1 MMVKGDTYHEKRFII
16 LITLCALC
24 FGVTGCSKKIDDK
37 VIFEDT
43 PVFTT
48 SNGTYSSFYYRFY
61 SRKALGVIGSNA
73 TSSNPNVKVELGNI
87 DDVKTNV
94 YKIKVKLKTPPGK
107 SKFNIT
113 FTINGKKYVL
123 KNIQHINFDHK
134 EVPNTVDSIHSEI
147 AYSSPKDFPTEYNNP
162 IDFSGPADS
171 YEYKVYGE
179 KIKKIE
185 KISSNSIVLKTEI
198 KKPNISS
205 ITYIVNGEEYSLC
218 NTYHAINDSYYSAPH
233 K

>member
-1 MMVKGDTYHEKRFII
+1 MKKLII
-16 LITLCALC
+16 LITSCALC
-24 FGVTGCSKKIDDK
+24 FTMTGCNKKVDDK
-37 VIFEDT
+37 VTLEDT

-48 SNGTYSSFYYRFY
+48 SNGAHSSFYYRFY
-61 SRKALGVIGSNA
+61 SKKPLGVISTDA
-73 TSSNPNVKVELGNI
+73 TSSDPNVKVELGNI
-87 DDVKTNV
+87 DDVKANV
-94 YKIKVKLKTPPGK
+94 YKMKVKLKTPPGK

-123 KNIQHINFDHK
+123 KNIQHINFNHK
-134 EVPNTVDSIHSEI
+134 EVPNTVDSI
-147 AYSSPKDFPTEYNNP
+147 YSQLAFSYPKDFPTEYNNP

-205 ITYIVNGEEYSLC
+205 ITYTVNGEEYSLC
-218 NTYHAINDSYYSAPH
+218 NTYHVLRDSYYSGLH